1 MGTLVNTIAVI
12 VGSLI
17 GMGLGRF
24 IPQRLNGA
32 LMQGLG
38 LCTAF
43 LGIMGFSSK
52 THPLILIFAM
62 VLGIIVGELADLD
75 ALLIR
80 FSNYIK
86 LKLSHTSAAGGKSAP
101 AEDTASP
108 ASKPDIP
115 PAESN
120 NSKFSEGFIAATLL
134 WCSGAMVVVGC
145 IQDGMQGDPST
156 LYAKS
161 ALDLVS
167 SIMFAS
173 SLGVG
178 VLAASASVLIIQG
191 SLTLAAGW
199 LAPFLTDAVITDI
212 STVGSLLLVALSLN
226 ILGLT
231 KIKVMNFT
239 PACLMPILIHAS
251 GLAALISR

>member
-1 MGTLVNTIAVI
+1 
-12 VGSLI
+12 
-17 GMGLGRF
+17 MGLGRF

-52 THPLILIFAM
+52 THPLVLIFAM
-62 VLGIIVGELADLD
+62 VMGIIVGELADLD

-80 FSNYIK
+80 FSDYIK
-86 LKLSHTSAAGGKSAP
+86 LKLSHTSAAGG
-101 AEDTASP
+101 TAST
-108 ASKPDIP
+108 SSNPDLP
-115 PAESN
+115 PTESN
-120 NSKFSEGFIAATLL
+120 NSNFSEGFIAATLL

-239 PACLMPILIHAS
+239 PACLMPIFIHAS